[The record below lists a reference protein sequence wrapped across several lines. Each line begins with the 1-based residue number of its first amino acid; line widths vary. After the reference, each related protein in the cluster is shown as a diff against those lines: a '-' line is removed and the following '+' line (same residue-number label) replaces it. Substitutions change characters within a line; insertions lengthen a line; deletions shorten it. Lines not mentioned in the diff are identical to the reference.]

1 MSTNYSNSSFW
12 YDFDN
17 DNDVDILT
25 GEEIK
30 PGKDYVKMAA
40 TLRAIANFVR
50 IVTGEN
56 IPVKYNNKDESFT
69 DGKTVVI
76 SGNIK
81 DKDFDPTVGLALHEG
96 SHCLLTDFD
105 VLKQLNLYA
114 IDNFDLQAIAEK
126 YNYYESEWSEEQ
138 EKYVS
143 TGIVNT
149 REATNHI
156 MKTLKQILN
165 YVEDRRIDNY
175 IYKNAPGYQGYYEA
189 LYNKYFHSNIIDKA
203 LKSNEKT
210 SLDLDSYMFRL
221 INLTNSNRNFSAL
234 PGLMKIWKALN
245 LKNIDRLKSTQDSL
259 EVAKEVFNIIE
270 SNIPKPELEEEQKT
284 GGDNDDTRGDESQSK
299 NYKHTDS
306 CNDQCGG
313 TCNSDEETSTI
324 TNEQVEQMIEDLE
337 NTVKEAIENGDDND
351 DGSKAQGST
360 PKSSKATKQIELSDS
375 QKRSLDKAIEK
386 QKQLLNGE
394 IKKTNVSK
402 KDNNNIKAIQES
414 GSETKTVGKGQQGR
428 NWMAKSNGTECLV
441 VKNIT
446 KNLVDSGLYYT
457 LSEREWRRDT
467 NQATINDG
475 LRLGAQLGRKLQIRN
490 DEKSLK
496 YTRLNKGKID
506 KRLVSSLGYG
516 YQSVFTQVFEE
527 KFKPAIVH
535 ISVDASGSM
544 SGSKWQNAQKATVAI
559 AKAASMVQNLDIV
572 ISYRSTEDIGNKN
585 TPAIFIAY
593 DSRKD
598 KITKISSLFQYIN
611 CPGTT
616 PEGLCFEAIQK
627 EIVDGSDGV
636 DSYFINFSDGEPYF
650 ENKDICYYGE
660 QAARHTRKQVEN
672 MRARGIKVLSY
683 FISGNYRNESSQ
695 FNTMY
700 GKDAE
705 FINTNQ
711 IVPLAKSLNKMFA
724 TI

>member
-1 MSTNYSNSSFW
+1 MSKNYSNSSFW

-17 DNDVDILT
+17 DTDVDVIT

-40 TLRAIANFVR
+40 TLRAISNFVR

-56 IPVKYNNKDESFT
+56 IPVRYNNKDESFT

-105 VLKQLNLYA
+105 ILKDHNFNSF
-114 IDNFDLQAIAEK
+114 IDDNFDLDTIAEK
-126 YNYYESEWSEEQ
+126 YKFYERDWSDEHQ
-138 EKYVS
+138 KYIS
-143 TGIVNT
+143 TGKTNT
-149 REATNHI
+149 REVYTHI
-156 MKTLKQILN
+156 GSTLRQILN

-189 LYNKYFHSNIIDKA
+189 LYDKYFHSNIIDKA
-203 LKSNEKT
+203 LQSNEKT

-221 INLTNSNRNFSAL
+221 INLTNSNRNFRAL
-234 PGLMKIWKALN
+234 PDLMSIWKALD
-245 LKNIDRLKSTQDSL
+245 LKNIDRLKTTFDSL
-259 EVAKEVFNIIE
+259 DVATEVYKIIE
-270 SNIPKPELEEEQKT
+270 SNIPEPKKQEDD
-284 GGDNDDTRGDESQSK
+284 GGDSDSNDTDKDCNGESAGCSSPTGTKQGESDESS
-299 NYKHTDS
+299 TV
-306 CNDQCGG
+306 
-313 TCNSDEETSTI
+313 SD
-324 TNEQVEQMIEDLE
+324 EQVEQMINDLE
-337 NTVKEAIENGDDND
+337 NNFKGDCNGDDTD

-360 PKSSKATKQIELSDS
+360 PQSGTATKTIELSDS
-375 QKRSLDKAIEK
+375 QKRSLNKAIEK
-386 QKQLLNGE
+386 QKELLNGS

-402 KDNNNIKAIQES
+402 KDKNNITAIQDS
-414 GSETKTVGKGQQGR
+414 GSETKNVGKGIAKNWHSPTGEGTNCLIVR
-428 NWMAKSNGTECLV
+428 NLTQKLIDADIYNTLNSYPWK
-441 VKNIT
+441 I
-446 KNLVDSGLYYT
+446 SG
-457 LSEREWRRDT
+457 
-467 NQATINDG
+467 NQEYVNDG
-475 LRLGAQLGRKLQIRN
+475 LRLGSQLGRKLQIRN
-490 DEKSLK
+490 DEKSLT
-496 YTRLNKGKID
+496 YTRLNSGKID

-516 YQSVFTQVFEE
+516 YESVFSQVFEE
-527 KFKPAIVH
+527 RFKPAIVH

-544 SGSKWQNAQKATVAI
+544 SGDKWRNAQRATIAI
-559 AKAASMVQNLDIV
+559 AKAASMVQNLNVV
-572 ISYRSTEDIGNKN
+572 ISYRSTEEIGNKN

-598 KITKISSLFQYIN
+598 KINKISNLFKYIS
-611 CPGTT
+611 CPGVT
-616 PEGLCFEAIQK
+616 PEGLCFEAIQN
-627 EIVDGSDGV
+627 EIVDSSNGV

-650 ENKDICYYGE
+650 ENSEIQYYGE
-660 QAARHTRKQVEN
+660 IAHKHTKKQIDN
-672 MRARGIKVLSY
+672 MRARDIKVLSY
-683 FISGNYRNESSQ
+683 FIGGGYGSSNDA
-695 FNTMY
+695 FTAMY

>member
-17 DNDVDILT
+17 DDDTDILT
-25 GEEIK
+25 GQVIK

-40 TLRAIANFVR
+40 TLRAISNFVR

-105 VLKQLNLYA
+105 VLKQLNLYV
-114 IDNFDLQAIAEK
+114 IDNFDLNAIAEK
-126 YNYYESEWSEEQ
+126 YNYYEQDWSEEQ
-138 EKYVS
+138 AEYVS

-149 REATNHI
+149 REATDHI
-156 MKTLKQILN
+156 MNILKQILN

-189 LYNKYFHSNIIDKA
+189 LYDKYFHSNIIDKA
-203 LKSNEKT
+203 LQSNEKT

-245 LKNIDRLKSTQDSL
+245 LKNIDRLKTTQDSL
-259 EVAKEVFNIIE
+259 EVSKKVFNIIE
-270 SNIPKPELEEEQKT
+270 SNIPKPELKEEQKT
-284 GGDNDDTRGDESQSK
+284 GGDNDDTNGSEAPTEDDKECNGEGTSK
-299 NYKHTDS
+299 VTD
-306 CNDQCGG
+306 
-313 TCNSDEETSTI
+313 
-324 TNEQVEQMIEDLE
+324 EQVEKMIGDLE
-337 NTVKEAIENGDDND
+337 STVKEAMENGDD
-351 DGSKAQGST
+351 GSTAKGST
-360 PKSSKATKQIELSDS
+360 PKSGKATKTIELSDS

-386 QKQLLNGE
+386 QKELLNGK

-414 GSETKTVGKGQQGR
+414 GSETKTVGKGQQGKY
-428 NWMAKSNGTECLV
+428 WSTKSKGTECLV

-446 KNLVDSGLYYT
+446 KNLIDSGLYYT
-457 LSEREWRRDT
+457 LSTQSWRSDT
-467 NQATINDG
+467 NQETINDG
-475 LRLGAQLGRKLQIRN
+475 LRLGTQLGRKLQIRN

-506 KRLVSSLGYG
+506 KRLISSLGYG
-516 YQSVFTQVFEE
+516 YQSVFNQVFEE
-527 KFKPAIVH
+527 RFKPAIVH

-544 SGSKWQNAQKATVAI
+544 SGNKWKNAQKATVAI

-585 TPAIFIAY
+585 TPAIFICY

-598 KITKISSLFQYIN
+598 KITKIAQLFQYIN

-627 EIVDGSDGV
+627 EIVDGSGGV

-660 QAARHTRKQVEN
+660 SAANHTRKQVEN

-683 FISGNYRNESSQ
+683 FISGSYRNESSQ